1 METEIKIEVNRET
14 VLKRIAP
21 GDKWESL
28 LSPGKILP
36 TLTEALEY
44 HYQLTAQTE
53 FFISARKGIVEVI
66 KEVEVEVEKPVQ
78 KYSLYGEY

>member
-1 METEIKIEVNRET
+1 METETKIEISRET

-21 GDKWESL
+21 GDKWEAVI
-28 LSPGKILP
+28 SPGTILP
-36 TLTEALEY
+36 TLTDALEY
-44 HYQLTAQTE
+44 YYQQTSQTE

-78 KYSLYGEY
+78 KYSLYGED